1 MLRRHWATFFLWVLR
16 RNLDR
21 CSALSE
27 SNVIS
32 KLTVRSTPDPQTVC
46 HLPFTEMPETPDTR
60 RAREGSGNHKFAR
73 RRFPRHRKYGIENA
87 PNRHRFPLTGHRF
100 PRRTKPKMQCSKTRY
115 RRFRQCYGE
124 YFIVSKESHFVI
136 RSNLLKHRHFAFFC
150 FVASRKY

>member
-1 MLRRHWATFFLWVLR
+1 MWSSPHRRRRCSNGPPPPPIWRMLRRHWATFFLWVLR

-46 HLPFTEMPETPDTR
+46 HLPFTETPETPETT
-60 RAREGSGNHKFAR
+60 RAREGSGNHK
-73 RRFPRHRKYGIENA
+73 
-87 PNRHRFPLTGHRF
+87 LTRHRF

-115 RRFRQCYGE
+115 RPCRQCYGE
-124 YFIVSKESHFVI
+124 YFIVSKESHSAI